1 MIQKTIQN
9 LHNYIDGKW
18 VPGESTFEAR
28 NPANDQVIAAV
39 PESTPSDVDAAVQ
52 AARIAFAEW
61 RHVNPAVRAGR
72 GR

>member
-1 MIQKTIQN
+1 MP
-9 LHNYIDGKW
+9 YVMSAVDPSW
-18 VPGESTFEAR
+18 RSVPFT

-39 PESTPSDVDAAVQ
+39 PESTPSDVDAALQ
-52 AARIAFAEW
+52 AARIAFTEW

>member
-18 VPGESTFEAR
+18 VPGESTFQAR

-52 AARIAFAEW
+52 AARIALAEW